1 MIDSIEIKNFKSIEN
16 LRIENLKN
24 VNFFFG
30 EANTAKTTALDALH
44 LFLKEDTSAIKDIS
58 NNRSILLDD
67 DIIDSLFPYY
77 DFNNQTIRISNNNK
91 NLKIVKSDDR
101 KIQITSENREI
112 SDKENQSTLIGSFK
126 LNDDF
131 YKRIRQTLQD
141 NELKTELNDYCR
153 AFDDQIEGISII
165 DRDIYVKILGYDKR
179 INLKSMGRGF
189 ISYLSYITEIL
200 NKTRY
205 ICIDNIETGLSF
217 VHVDLLLKI
226 ILEQSIQNDIQFFIT
241 THSKELLEKLAELLD
256 RKAEFK
262 NGTACFN
269 LYREDNRVKVLDNKI
284 DGFVINM
291 ELGNEVRL

>member
-16 LRIENLKN
+16 LKIENLKN

-30 EANTAKTTALDALH
+30 ETNSAKTSVLEALH
-44 LFLKEDTSAIKDIS
+44 LFLKEDTSTIKDIS

-67 DIIDSLFPYY
+67 DIIESLFPYY

-91 NLKIVKSDDR
+91 NLEIVKSDDR
-101 KIQITSENREI
+101 KIQITCENREI

-141 NELKTELNDYCR
+141 DELKTELNDYCR

-165 DRDIYVKILGYDKR
+165 DRDIYVKILGYDRR
-179 INLKSMGRGF
+179 INLKSIGQGF

-200 NKTRY
+200 NRTEH
-205 ICIDNIETGLSF
+205 ICIDNLETGLSF
-217 VHVDLLLKI
+217 VHVDLILKI

-241 THSKELLEKLAELLD
+241 THSKELLEQLARLLD
-256 RKAEFK
+256 RNAEFK
-262 NGTACFN
+262 DKSACFN
-269 LYREDNRVKVLDNKI
+269 LYREDNRVKVLENKI
-284 DGFVINM
+284 DGFIINM